1 MGIDADGLSAEG
13 VAKKDVGG
21 FSSDAGKG
29 QEIVQLS
36 RHLALKA
43 ADEFRAAVLDSPALD
58 TIEVN
63 PADIRAELLRRSRGI
78 VFGMPILSKE
88 RGRNLIDEIVSGLSG
103 HDEGNQEFQR
113 VGKVEIELGVRVGA
127 VELADD
133 FLDPARVVSRPAFL
147 WVRADHIVFAA
158 EYDTSNGKMS
168 KGGTG
173 KWT

>member
-63 PADIRAELLRRSRGI
+63 PADIRAELLRRSGGI
-78 VFGMPILSKE
+78 VFGMPILGKE
-88 RGRNLIDEIVSGLSG
+88 CGRNLIDEIVSGLSG
-103 HDEGNQEFQR
+103 QDEGNQEFQG

-127 VELADD
+127 IELGGD
-133 FLDPARVVSRPAFL
+133 FFYPGFVGGEFVFFWFGPN
-147 WVRADHIVFAA
+147 HIVFAA